1 MIGVFDSGVG
11 GLSVVKQIFKNLPEY
26 QIIYFGDTVH
36 LPYGTKGAGFVK
48 KSSSNITK
56 WLLEKEAKLIVVACH
71 TASAESADYLKE
83 KFPDTP
89 IFEMINPTLKEVL
102 LKTKNKKIGIIG
114 TPGTIKSEAWKK
126 KLTSLDSKLKVY
138 SKSCPL
144 FVPLVEEGWM
154 GKDITKTIIKEY
166 LKDFKDID
174 TLILACTHYPM
185 LKKEIKKILGKDVKI
200 IDPAES
206 LARELKIYLTDFA
219 SIERGVKK
227 GSHHQFFFSDKPYN
241 LKKIS
246 KLCLGQEI
254 SPKIVNYEEIV

>member
-48 KSSSNITK
+48 KSSLNITK
-56 WLLEKEAKLIVVACH
+56 WLLEKEAKVIVVACH
-71 TASAESADYLKE
+71 TASAESAYYLKQE
-83 KFPDTP
+83 FKGVP
-89 IFEMINPTLKEVL
+89 IFEMISPTLKEVL
-102 LKTKNKKIGIIG
+102 LTTNNKRVGIIG

-126 KLTSLDSKLKVY
+126 KLLALEPCLKVQ

-144 FVPLVEEGWM
+144 LVPLVEEGWID
-154 GKDITKTIIKEY
+154 KDITKNVIKEY
-166 LKDFKDID
+166 LKDFKEID

-185 LKKEIKKILGKDVKI
+185 LKKEIKKVLGKNVKI

-206 LARELKIYLTDFA
+206 LARELKIYLTDY
-219 SIERGVKK
+219 SQVERNIKRGTN
-227 GSHHQFFFSDKPYN
+227 HQFFFSDKPYN
-241 LKKIS
+241 FKKIS
-246 KLCLGQEI
+246 RLCLGREV
-254 SPKIVNYEEIV
+254 SSKIVNYEEII